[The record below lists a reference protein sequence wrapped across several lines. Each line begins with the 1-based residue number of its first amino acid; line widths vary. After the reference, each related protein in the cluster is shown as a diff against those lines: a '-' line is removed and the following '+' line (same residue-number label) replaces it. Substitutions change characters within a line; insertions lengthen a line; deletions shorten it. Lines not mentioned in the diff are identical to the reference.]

1 MLEVPRRVDRRRVE
15 RDDRLLGCRWVRGGR
30 LNQVQGGRADLG
42 SNPVQVVPGG
52 CVDSRTLSTG
62 TAYPPARDPH
72 DHKGA
77 VDAVS
82 AHERP
87 TTVPLSRRTEGSL
100 SA

>member
-1 MLEVPRRVDRRRVE
+1 MVRDHRWSSSRR
-15 RDDRLLGCRWVRGGR
+15 GRGGW
-30 LNQVQGGRADLG
+30 LNQVQGIRADLG
-42 SNPVQVVPGG
+42 GNPIQVFPGG

-77 VDAVS
+77 VDVVS

>member
-1 MLEVPRRVDRRRVE
+1 MLVIPRRVKRRGVESDRRVSS
-15 RDDRLLGCRWVRGGR
+15 RLVRGGR

-42 SNPVQVVPGG
+42 SNPIQVVPGG

-77 VDAVS
+77 VDVVS

>member
-1 MLEVPRRVDRRRVE
+1 MEIPRRAKRRRVK
-15 RDDRLLGCRWVRGGR
+15 RDHRMAGSRRVRGGW
-30 LNQVQGGRADLG
+30 LNQVQGVRADLG

-52 CVDSRTLSTG
+52 CVDSGTLSTG

-77 VDAVS
+77 VDVVS

>member
-1 MLEVPRRVDRRRVE
+1 MEIPRRAKRRRVK
-15 RDDRLLGCRWVRGGR
+15 RDHRMAGSRRMRGGW
-30 LNQVQGGRADLG
+30 LNQVQGVRADLG

-52 CVDSRTLSTG
+52 CVDSGTLSTG

-77 VDAVS
+77 VDVVS

>member
-1 MLEVPRRVDRRRVE
+1 M
-15 RDDRLLGCRWVRGGR
+15 
-30 LNQVQGGRADLG
+30 NQVQGIRADLG
-42 SNPVQVVPGG
+42 SNPIQVVPGG
-52 CVDSRTLSTG
+52 CVDSRTFSTG
-62 TAYPPARDPH
+62 TAYPPARDSH

-77 VDAVS
+77 VDVVS

>member
-1 MLEVPRRVDRRRVE
+1 MEIPRRAKRRRVE
-15 RDDRLLGCRWVRGGR
+15 RDDWLAGSRRVRGGW
-30 LNQVQGGRADLG
+30 LDQVQGVRANLG
-42 SNPVQVVPGG
+42 SDPVQVVPSGS
-52 CVDSRTLSTG
+52 VDSRTLSTG

-77 VDAVS
+77 VDVVS

>member
-1 MLEVPRRVDRRRVE
+1 MLEIPRRAKRRVE
-15 RDDRLLGCRWVRGGR
+15 RDRRLAGSRRVRGGW
-30 LNQVQGGRADLG
+30 LNQMQGVRADLG

-62 TAYPPARDPH
+62 TAYPPARDSH

-77 VDAVS
+77 VDVVS

>member
-1 MLEVPRRVDRRRVE
+1 MEIPRRAKRRRVE
-15 RDDRLLGCRWVRGGR
+15 RDDRLVSRRRVRSGW
-30 LNQVQGGRADLG
+30 LDQVQGVRADLG
-42 SNPVQVVPGG
+42 SDPVQVVPGG
-52 CVDSRTLSTG
+52 SVDSRTLSTG

-77 VDAVS
+77 VDVVS

>member
-1 MLEVPRRVDRRRVE
+1 MEIPRRSKRRRVE
-15 RDDRLLGCRWVRGGR
+15 RDRLAGSRRVRGGW
-30 LNQVQGGRADLG
+30 LDQMQGVRADLG
-42 SNPVQVVPGG
+42 SDPVQVVPSGS
-52 CVDSRTLSTG
+52 VDSRTFSTG

-77 VDAVS
+77 VDVVS

>member
-1 MLEVPRRVDRRRVE
+1 MVIPRRARRRRVV
-15 RDDRLLGCRWVRGGR
+15 RDHRWSSSRRGRGDR
-30 LNQVQGGRADLG
+30 LNQAQGIGADLG
-42 SNPVQVVPGG
+42 SNPIQVVPGG

-77 VDAVS
+77 VDVVS

>member
-1 MLEVPRRVDRRRVE
+1 MEIPRRTKRRRVE
-15 RDDRLLGCRWVRGGR
+15 RDDWLAGSRRVRGGW
-30 LNQVQGGRADLG
+30 LDQVQGVRANLG
-42 SNPVQVVPGG
+42 SDPVQVVPSGS
-52 CVDSRTLSTG
+52 VDSRTLSTG

-77 VDAVS
+77 VDVVS